1 MSRRVAMRDHRA
13 ERVLFNSRA
22 VISLGVV
29 ILMVIALISNLHSIQ
44 LVDYQ
49 DYQTRSNNNRI
60 RVLPVAPNRGL
71 IYDRNGILLADNRPV
86 FTLEI
91 VPEETDNL
99 KQTVTRLAGL
109 LNIETEVQ
117 QTFLER
123 ARFKRRF
130 KHLALKES
138 LSEQEVALFAVNQH
152 QFPGVYVNAH
162 LKRHYP
168 YKEVLTHVLGYVAKI
183 NTQDLQML
191 DERGD
196 SANYKATRD
205 IGKRGL
211 ERYYEEILHGKAG
224 FQRVEVNNRG
234 RVQRIVEFQPPVP
247 GQDLHLSLDL
257 GLQLL
262 AMQELAGRRGAAIAL
277 DARDGSVL
285 ALVSSPSYDPNLF
298 VHGISSKDYQALLN
312 SPDRPLINRTT
323 QGIYPP
329 ASTIKPLI
337 GLLALEEGVVHP
349 STRIWDPGWF
359 QLPNVSR
366 KWRDWKRWGHGWV
379 DIYKAIAESCDTY
392 YYDIAVKLGIDK
404 ISAFMEKFGFG
415 DYSGID
421 IGEEYAANMPSREWK
436 RRRHNQPWYHGD
448 TVSIG
453 IGQSY
458 WTTTPIQLAHATSIL
473 ARKGENF
480 TPQLV
485 RAFGTQSGRLATLPD
500 QRPPVTIKHPANWD
514 VVLEGMRR
522 VNHGSGGSARKAF
535 ADLGY
540 ESGGKS
546 GTAQVFS
553 LAEDEKYDATKLA
566 SRLHD
571 NAMFVAFAPFNAPEI
586 VVAIALEN
594 AGGGSSNAA
603 PIARKLLDYYMQQR
617 TDKPQPLNLL
627 PLNGAAFDVSP

>member
-1 MSRRVAMRDHRA
+1 MNRRVAIRDHQQ
-13 ERVLFNSRA
+13 ERVLFNGRA
-22 VISLGVV
+22 VIALGF
-29 ILMVIALISNLHSIQ
+29 IALMVLALISNLYNIQ
-44 LVDYQ
+44 MVDYQ

-60 RVLPVAPNRGL
+60 RVHPVAPNRGL
-71 IYDRNGILLADNRPV
+71 IYDRNGVLLADNRPV
-86 FTLEI
+86 YTLEI
-91 VPEETDNL
+91 VPEEVKDI
-99 KQTVTRLAGL
+99 KQTVSQLSEL
-109 LNIETEVQ
+109 LDIKEEEQ
-117 QTFLER
+117 QDFLKSIR
-123 ARFKRRF
+123 YKRRF
-130 KHLALKES
+130 KHLPLKES
-138 LSEQEVALFAVNQH
+138 LSEEEVAQFSVNQH
-152 QFPGVYVNAH
+152 KYPGVYVNAH
-162 LKRHYP
+162 LKRYYP

-183 NTQDLQML
+183 NSKDLQML
-191 DERGD
+191 ADRGET
-196 SANYKATRD
+196 ANYKATRD

-234 RVQRIVEFQPPVP
+234 RVQRVVEFEPPLP

-257 GLQLL
+257 SLQLL
-262 AMQELAGRRGAAIAL
+262 AMEELAGRRGAAVAV
-277 DARDGSVL
+277 DARNGAVL
-285 ALVSSPSYDPNLF
+285 ALASSPSYDPNLF
-298 VHGISSKDYQALLN
+298 VHGISSKDYKKLLE

-329 ASTIKPLI
+329 ASTVKPLV
-337 GLLALEEGVVHP
+337 GLLALEEGIVKP
-349 STRIWDPGWF
+349 TTRIWDPGWF
-359 QLPNVSR
+359 KLPNVPR

-392 YYDIAVKLGIDK
+392 YYEISVKLGIDR

-421 IGEEYAANMPSREWK
+421 IGEEYSANMPSREWK
-436 RRRHNQPWYHGD
+436 RRRHNQPWYLGD

-458 WTTTPIQLAHATSIL
+458 WTVTPIQLAHAISIL
-473 ARKGENF
+473 ARKGENY

-485 RAFGTQSGRLATLPD
+485 SAFGTETGRLTAQHD
-500 QRPPVTIKHPANWD
+500 ERPPVTIDNPENWD

-522 VNHGSGGSARKAF
+522 VNHGLTGSAKKAF
-535 ADLGY
+535 AGLTY

-553 LAEDEKYDATKLA
+553 LGEDEKYDANKLS

-571 NAMFVAFAPFNAPEI
+571 NAMFVAFAPFDDPEI

-603 PIARKLLDYYMQQR
+603 PVARKLLDYYMEQR
-617 TDKPQPLNLL
+617 NLTPKFNLL
-627 PLNGAAFDVSP
+627 PMDGEAFNVSQ